1 MRLFLSSEN
10 LGKYP
15 EAFIEL
21 VGDNNKLAFIEN
33 AKDDWTIDDRSEK
46 LQEHKH
52 QFRQLGFDVHEL
64 DLRDFFGKAD
74 KLEDWIKDFGGVF
87 AAGGNSFILRRAMAQ
102 SGLDKILPKMLANN
116 SLAYG
121 GSSAGAIVAT
131 PSLRGSEHGD
141 YPKTIP
147 KHYEKKIIWKGLSL
161 VPFYVVPHYKSDW
174 WGKEADQMAQKLKA
188 KNLKYYTL
196 RDGQVIV
203 VEAGKIEYLK

>member
-10 LGKYP
+10 LGEYP

-33 AKDDWTIDDRSEK
+33 AKDDWTLDDRTAK

-74 KLEDWIKDFGGVF
+74 KLDNWLKDFGGVF

-102 SGLDKILPKMLANN
+102 SGLDKILIKRTKDD
-116 SLAYG
+116 SVAYG
-121 GSSAGAIVAT
+121 GSSAGSIVVT

-141 YPKTIP
+141 YPDVVP
-147 KHYEKKIIWKGLSL
+147 KGYDKKIIWKGLSL
-161 VPFYVVPHYKSDW
+161 VPFYVVPHYKSSW
-174 WGKEADQMAQKLKA
+174 WGEEADIMVRKLKA
-188 KNLKYYTL
+188 KDSRHYKL